1 MDTAG
6 YILSPGDVVRVVVF
20 RELEIS
26 GSYRIGPAGTLSML
40 WADRVQAAGL
50 TVDQLRDAITERLR
64 AMIKHPLVQVSID
77 ADGSTRRVFVG
88 GYVDKQGIYLMP
100 FGATVAEAVFAAG
113 ITPMS
118 ELSRVRV
125 SRPGEPPVEL
135 DLSAVRNGEGEIDQ
149 TSLVRPGDVIYVPR
163 FEAEFSVVGV
173 VAKPGS
179 YAMMPEAQDQMTV
192 VRALGAAGWLAEG
205 ALPTTARLLRA
216 DGTLEQID
224 LQALL
229 NAGDMTQNLKVAK
242 GDVLVVGQAGRI
254 TVAGFVNQPG
264 TFIVSEPI
272 TVLEAIARAGGFTP
286 MADLKKATIVG
297 EKGSQQVS
305 LEKLWWEG
313 DASQNT
319 RLDPGQTLLIPERD
333 PETVLVVGAVEEPG
347 SVDIYHAKDRTAI
360 RVVQGTKPKAT
371 ADLGRVT
378 IHRLGADAPTIVD
391 LRSAVERGKLE
402 GNVPLQAGDIV
413 FVPEFLKV
421 YAIGA
426 FSTPGVFPLTPDMT
440 VKELIARAGSLRQDA
455 KTKTVYLVT
464 TTPEG
469 TQTKVFNFAILGS
482 GRLPDT
488 ADYRLKEGDM
498 LFVPGRKPS
507 SQGLWATFRDW
518 LWAAVGLFG
527 LFVR

>member
-6 YILSPGDVVRVVVF
+6 YLLSPGEVVKVVVF
-20 RELEIS
+20 REPDLS
-26 GSYRIGPAGTLSML
+26 GSYQIGPSGSLTML
-40 WADRVQAAGL
+40 WAERVPAAGL

-64 AMIKHPLVQVSID
+64 AMIKHPMVQVSID
-77 ADGSTRRVFVG
+77 AEKSTRRVFVG
-88 GYVDKQGIYLMP
+88 GFVEKQGIYMMP

-113 ITPMS
+113 VTPMS
-118 ELSRVRV
+118 ELSAVRI
-125 SRPGEPPVEL
+125 SRAGEPPAEV
-135 DLSAVRNGEGEIDQ
+135 DLSAVRSGEGEIDQ
-149 TSLVRPGDVIYVPR
+149 TMIVRAGDVIYVPR
-163 FEAEFSVVGV
+163 FQAEFSVVGV

-179 YAMMPEAQDQMTV
+179 YAIMPEAQDQMNV
-192 VRALGAAGWLAEG
+192 IRALNAAGWLAEG
-205 ALPTTARLLRA
+205 AVPTTARLLRA
-216 DGTLEQID
+216 DGTTEQIN

-254 TVAGFVNQPG
+254 TVAGFVTQPG
-264 TFIVSEPI
+264 TFVVSEPVP
-272 TVLEAIARAGGFTP
+272 VLEAIARAGGFTP

-297 EKGSQQVS
+297 EKGSQQVN
-305 LEKLWWEG
+305 LEKLWWQG
-313 DASQNT
+313 DASQNI
-319 RLDPGQTLLIPERD
+319 RLNPGQTLLIPQRD

-347 SVDIYHAKDRTAI
+347 SVDIYHATDRSAI
-360 RVVQGTKPKAT
+360 RIVQGTKPKAT

-378 IHRLGADAPTIVD
+378 LHRLGAEAPTIVD

-413 FVPEFLKV
+413 FVPEFEKV

-426 FSTPGVFPLTPDMT
+426 FTTPGVYPLTPDMT

-455 KTKTVYLVT
+455 KGKTVYLVT

-469 TQTKVFNFAILGS
+469 PQTKVFRFSLLGS

-498 LFVPGRKPS
+498 LFVPSKKPS
-507 SQGLWATFRDW
+507 QSMWSTFRDTIW
-518 LWAAVGLFG
+518 GTAGLFRV
-527 LFVR
+527 FFP